1 MKNNIF
7 KSRRFKHGS
16 LATII
21 TIGFIVV
28 LVLINVVF
36 GMLSERFPMQ
46 IDLTADKRFELTDD
60 SVNFVKGL
68 EDDVNITVCASEA
81 TFENA
86 GSIYKQAYEIIK
98 NYEKHSSKVHLDFV
112 DLQREPLFAQKY
124 PGEDIVL
131 GDIIVETSKR
141 MRIVKSSS
149 FFSQTQSAYGT
160 TVYSSEAEQVMTS
173 AIMYVTDEHPT
184 KAVFLTGLNN
194 ADVSGLRSIL
204 ESNNYQIVEQ
214 NLQTEEID
222 SEAEIIVL
230 PQPSVDITAD
240 MAKKL
245 EAYLDNNAEFGKS
258 LIFVA
263 STVSGTSEIGPV
275 LKNFLAEWGIEI
287 GNEVIVESNTA
298 NAVQNAYN
306 VVNVL
311 ADEEFNKLLKGTNL
325 PLLTPSAR
333 PVWTLFEEKDNRMTR
348 VIAKTS
354 PTAFLQRLD
363 EDDVTDLIYDSFNTI
378 VIGSRQRINDNE
390 QKLSNV
396 LAIGSQLMT
405 SENYVKYAGCTNG
418 EVLVAAANDLT
429 KKEDAVKIL
438 PVEFSNKTISI
449 TEKTY
454 KMYSN
459 IFVWI
464 IPILVLAAGT
474 VVWLRRRHK

>member
-124 PGEDIVL
+124 PGENIVL

-263 STVSGTSEIGPV
+263 STVSGTSEIG
-275 LKNFLAEWGIEI
+275 
-287 GNEVIVESNTA
+287 
-298 NAVQNAYN
+298 
-306 VVNVL
+306 
-311 ADEEFNKLLKGTNL
+311 
-325 PLLTPSAR
+325 
-333 PVWTLFEEKDNRMTR
+333 LF
-348 VIAKTS
+348 
-354 PTAFLQRLD
+354 
-363 EDDVTDLIYDSFNTI
+363 
-378 VIGSRQRINDNE
+378 
-390 QKLSNV
+390 
-396 LAIGSQLMT
+396 
-405 SENYVKYAGCTNG
+405 
-418 EVLVAAANDLT
+418 
-429 KKEDAVKIL
+429 
-438 PVEFSNKTISI
+438 
-449 TEKTY
+449 
-454 KMYSN
+454 
-459 IFVWI
+459 
-464 IPILVLAAGT
+464 
-474 VVWLRRRHK
+474 